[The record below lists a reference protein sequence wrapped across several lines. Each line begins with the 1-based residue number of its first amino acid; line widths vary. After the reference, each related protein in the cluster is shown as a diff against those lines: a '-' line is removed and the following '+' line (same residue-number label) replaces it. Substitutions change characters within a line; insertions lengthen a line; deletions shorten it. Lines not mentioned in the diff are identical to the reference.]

1 VTVSSSEGLS
11 NLFDML
17 GKLGQQWLR
26 TTPLF
31 VPHARVAEAARRLG
45 VRSVIVTEPGDPEVF
60 DGLLAYFGAAK

>member
-1 VTVSSSEGLS
+1 MSSSEGLA

-31 VPHARVAEAARRLG
+31 VPHPRVAAAAEHLGVARVRIAGAGDAEVLEAL
-45 VRSVIVTEPGDPEVF
+45 V
-60 DGLLAYFGAAK
+60 AYFGGSK